1 MTTLYRKMNL
11 RHNARRCALQGLYQW
26 YFGEVQPDELIDQF
40 LEENGLNDLTDVDLI
55 YFKDLVIGTIQHV
68 AFIDELMI
76 SHLDRK
82 ISSLNPVELS
92 ALRLAIY
99 ELLHRKDVP
108 YKVVINEA
116 LELVKEFGAEEGH
129 RYVNAIL
136 DVLVPELRKKNR

>member
-1 MTTLYRKMNL
+1 MNS
-11 RHNARRCALQGLYQW
+11 RHNARRYALQGLYQW
-26 YFGEVQPDELIDQF
+26 YFGEVKPDDLINQF
-40 LEENGLNDLTDVDLI
+40 LEENALNDLPDVDLI

-68 AFIDELMI
+68 AFIDALMI
-76 SHLDRK
+76 PHLDRK

>member
-1 MTTLYRKMNL
+1 MSP
-11 RHNARRCALQGLYQW
+11 RHNARRYALQGLYQW
-26 YFGEVQPDELIDQF
+26 YFGQIKPVELIDQF
-40 LEENGLNDLTDVDLI
+40 LEENDLTDVDLI
-55 YFKDLVIGTIQHV
+55 YFKDLVMGTIQHV
-68 AFIDELMI
+68 ALIDKLMI

-82 ISSLNPVELS
+82 MSALNPVELS

-136 DVLVPELRKKNR
+136 DVLVPELRKKSDNWKG

>member
-1 MTTLYRKMNL
+1 MNL